1 MFSNFIQPPMQL
13 ELNDQQKMIQK
24 MVREFAEKEVGPI
37 AAELDETG
45 EFPTKT
51 LEKMAKLGLLGIFIP
66 TEYAE
71 LDLMQS
77 AMRPLLRKY
86 QENVHRQV

>member
-51 LEKMAKLGLLGIFIP
+51 LEKMAKLGLLGIFISK
-66 TEYAE
+66 TVF
-71 LDLMQS
+71 LFIS
-77 AMRPLLRKY
+77 HSFRIFSS
-86 QENVHRQV
+86 NIWN